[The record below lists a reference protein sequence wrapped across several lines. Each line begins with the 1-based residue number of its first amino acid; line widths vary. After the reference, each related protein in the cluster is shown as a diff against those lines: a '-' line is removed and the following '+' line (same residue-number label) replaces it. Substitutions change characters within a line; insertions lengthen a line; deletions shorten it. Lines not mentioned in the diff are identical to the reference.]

1 MMSKKNKIIQSLTFF
16 IVLGLFSTT
25 LYANSFR
32 VLVFSKTEGFRHS
45 SIPTG
50 IAAITQLGQEYGFI
64 VEATENA
71 ALFNFENLQKFE
83 VIIFLSTTGDV
94 LSIEQQNAFEQ
105 YIHNG
110 GGFVGIHAASDTEY
124 DWPWYGKLVGAYFD
138 SHPKI
143 QTATIQVTDQDHIST
158 KHLSKFWERT
168 DEWYNYNKN
177 PRGQVHVL
185 ATLDESSYSGG
196 NMDNDHPIAWMH
208 EFHGGRSWY
217 TGGGHTEASY
227 AEPDFLKHI
236 LGGILYAS
244 GKSLEK

>member
-1 MMSKKNKIIQSLTFF
+1 MICIPLSSITTTMSKKNKIIQSLTFF

-71 ALFNFENLQKFE
+71 TLFNFENLQKFE

-138 SHPKI
+138 SNPQN
-143 QTATIQVTDQDHIST
+143 QTPTIQVTDQNHIST

-168 DEWYNYNKN
+168 DEW
-177 PRGQVHVL
+177 
-185 ATLDESSYSGG
+185 
-196 NMDNDHPIAWMH
+196 
-208 EFHGGRSWY
+208 
-217 TGGGHTEASY
+217 
-227 AEPDFLKHI
+227 
-236 LGGILYAS
+236 
-244 GKSLEK
+244 